1 MRSASS
7 GGSNGR
13 PELDP
18 QTVARYLA
26 VPYVAVFSSTVDDS
40 GVWVRSAAY
49 PELPDCH
56 VEAATA
62 IEAMDN
68 LEDLRVAII
77 VDMLSRGEEPPVP
90 RPPLTGGSSG
100 LAAETLA
107 HQLLKARSAG

>member
-1 MRSASS
+1 MQGASF

-13 PELDP
+13 PELDT

-26 VPYVAVFSSTVDDS
+26 VPYVAVFSSTVDDN

-49 PELPDCH
+49 PELPGCH
-56 VEAATA
+56 VEAATV
-62 IEAMDN
+62 IEAMDD
-68 LEDLRVAII
+68 LEDLRVALI

-90 RPPLTGGSSG
+90 RPPLMGGSSG

-107 HQLLKARSAG
+107 HQVLKARAD

>member
-1 MRSASS
+1 MLSATF
-7 GGSNGR
+7 GDNNGR
-13 PELDP
+13 PELDQ

-26 VPYVAVFSSTVDDS
+26 VPYVAVFSSTVDDD

-49 PELPDCH
+49 PELPHCH

-68 LEDLRVAII
+68 LEELRVSII

-100 LAAETLA
+100 LAAQTLA
-107 HQLLKARSAG
+107 HQLLKARAAD